1 MNIKV
6 GNQPNKKGVRLC
18 QNVSSVDRVVLGLV
32 VEVHIRSMNT
42 AIWTKRSVSFAVRV
56 LMVLVVIVLLK
67 NISMVAVQINV
78 CIVAQQAQAHVVIAH
93 TASTKSNL
101 PNTTI
106 TRTNKQIYE
115 FILFYGQG

>member
-6 GNQPNKKGVRLC
+6 SNQPNKKGVRSC
-18 QNVSSVDRVVLGLV
+18 QNVSSVDQVVLGLV
-32 VEVHIRSMNT
+32 VEVRIISMNT

-78 CIVAQQAQAHVVIAH
+78 CIVAQQA
-93 TASTKSNL
+93 
-101 PNTTI
+101 
-106 TRTNKQIYE
+106 
-115 FILFYGQG
+115 